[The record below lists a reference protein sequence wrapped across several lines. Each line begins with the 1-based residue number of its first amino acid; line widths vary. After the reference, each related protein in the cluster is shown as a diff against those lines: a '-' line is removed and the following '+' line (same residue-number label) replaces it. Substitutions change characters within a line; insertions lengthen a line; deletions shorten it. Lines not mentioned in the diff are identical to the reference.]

1 MKKQLPIS
9 EDFAAILAVR
19 DSKTTLDTLGLF
31 DAKHDDS
38 DISPI
43 DQFIENSLRL
53 NMLWATGDPKQEIK
67 PEIGILLLLGYIS
80 AVESYMRALI
90 RRIISCDPF
99 SQQRCESLQLSFGAA
114 LHHKPNVL
122 PEALLEETVFA
133 GKKNLIEAVNKFV
146 DYQINDKAIKELLNQ
161 YEIVCQLR
169 HCCVHRFGKLG
180 AKNAIAL
187 GLQSHKE
194 FLEKPILLTKQSI
207 SSIAD
212 LLFTLVKSINIEVF
226 RYVMNRSAT
235 SALNGQDKL
244 GIGWTWNKGKDKKVF
259 GRYYSAF
266 ASQKDAQKSPVA
278 DDLYERFRNVYRNVG
293 NKGKKPT

>member
-1 MKKQLPIS
+1 MTKHVSIS

-19 DSKTTLDTLGLF
+19 DSKIQLDTLQLF
-31 DAKHDDS
+31 DVTHDDS

-53 NMLWATGDPKQEIK
+53 NKLWAVGDSSQEIE

-90 RRIISCDPF
+90 RRLIACDQF
-99 SQQRCESLQLSFGAA
+99 SQQNCESFQVSFGAA

-122 PEALLEETVFA
+122 PEALLEETVFS
-133 GKKNLIEAVNKFV
+133 GKDEIAKALNKFV
-146 DYQINDKAIKELLNQ
+146 GFQINSHKALTALLAQ

-180 AKNAIAL
+180 AKNAITF
-187 GLQSHKE
+187 GLESHKE
-194 FLEKPILLTKQSI
+194 FLEKPVLLKKQSI

-212 LLFTLVKSINIEVF
+212 LLITLVKSINIEVF
-226 RYVMNRSAT
+226 RHVMIRSAAGT
-235 SALNGQDKL
+235 LEGQDKP
-244 GIGWTWNKGKDKKVF
+244 GIGWSWKKNKDKKIF
-259 GRYYSAF
+259 CRYYSVF
-266 ASQKDAQKSPVA
+266 ASQKDALKSPTA
-278 DDLYERFRNVYRNVG
+278 DDLYERFRRVYQNVG
-293 NKGKKPT
+293 KKKK